1 MTDETYMEV
10 SCRLNKKRRTA
21 YKGWSS
27 SFFISRRK
35 NTISLLNTESKE
47 MLQAA
52 RFGQLLPEY
61 WFRDQWLVFGKTQFR
76 GKFVEY

>member
-1 MTDETYMEV
+1 
-10 SCRLNKKRRTA
+10 
-21 YKGWSS
+21 
-27 SFFISRRK
+27 
-35 NTISLLNTESKE
+35 